1 MVDSIGTDEFGVFCT
16 ALGKAT
22 RLGHTDTVTLLLMR
36 NAQPDLKD
44 KNGDTP
50 LKHAAT
56 NGHLLIAQILLEH
69 GASMEEVDPES
80 AELLHLYFSD
90 SQPSETTSKDLLLAS
105 AAEFE
110 QFKKDEKLAQ
120 KLQQQYNK
128 EQHVEAQYPVINEGI
143 SEPIEDKNK
152 RLIHACG
159 VGDVDAVAK
168 LINDGAD
175 VDCVSQDENKVLYTP
190 LGKASREGHSEVVS
204 LLLEERADVNLR
216 DDVGET
222 ALHCAISNSHLHTA
236 HILMRHG
243 ANLDMQNKN
252 GRTALHYA
260 CLRGDLEAV
269 QSLVDHGASVD
280 LHGKDSA
287 TPLGEAASMDHTE
300 VVQLLV
306 NHGADIHCTDKDG
319 WTALHWACSG
329 GNLTVTLALL
339 EHGANV
345 NSQAMDSWTPL
356 HLALS
361 VKNTAVV
368 QAILDHQPD
377 IDIQDCNG
385 LTAVMI
391 AAEWGS
397 SLIMK
402 QLIVEHNANLNLQ
415 NNLGDTAVIIATLT
429 NGAAV
434 LRCLVEA
441 GADVNIQNE
450 EDLTALMIAAKNG
463 RTDIADILL
472 SGNCDVDIQETVTG
486 WSAIFFAAKDGNT
499 ALANLLLK
507 AGANVLL
514 KDKNDVTAVD
524 IASIHSQEVHEL
536 LTQHM
541 PKQVTGAQP
550 QPQSL
555 VPSRTERTL
564 GLLNLVNRS
573 GQSITSLFV
582 RLNKRLKSVK
592 KKQRKAMIM
601 KGREQEGHHVYRA
614 HQEEQEG
621 VRDQEKEGDPQ
632 RETL

>member
-1 MVDSIGTDEFGVFCT
+1 MVDSIGTDEFGVSCT

-22 RLGHTDTVTLLLMR
+22 RVGHIDTVTLLLMR

-44 KNGDTP
+44 KNGDTA
-50 LKHAAT
+50 LKHAAI
-56 NGHLLIAQILLEH
+56 NGHLLIAQILLQH
-69 GASMEEVDPES
+69 GASMEDVDEEPTK
-80 AELLHLYFSD
+80 LLHLYFSD
-90 SQPSETTSKDLLLAS
+90 SHVQASETTGKDLMLSS
-105 AAEFE
+105 AVEFT
-110 QFKKDEKLAQ
+110 KDEELAQ
-120 KLQQQYNK
+120 QLQKQFDK
-128 EQHVEAQYPVINEGI
+128 EWRLEHQAPVIHERI
-143 SEPIEDKNK
+143 SEPTDDKNK
-152 RLIHACG
+152 QLISACG
-159 VGDVDAVAK
+159 VGDVDTVTK
-168 LINDGAD
+168 LINEGVD
-175 VDCVSQDENKVLYTP
+175 VDCVSQDYR
-190 LGKASREGHSEVVS
+190 G
-204 LLLEERADVNLR
+204 
-216 DDVGET
+216 DDVT
-222 ALHCAISNSHLHTA
+222 ALQCAIYSSHLHIA
-236 HILMRHG
+236 YILIHHG
-243 ANLDMQNKN
+243 ANLDTQNKD
-252 GRTALHYA
+252 GCAALHYA
-260 CLRGDLEAV
+260 CVIGNVEAV
-269 QSLVDHGASVD
+269 QTLLDHGATID
-280 LHGKDSA
+280 LQRKDGA
-287 TPLGEAASMDHTE
+287 TPLFEAVSFDYTE
-300 VVQLLV
+300 IIQLLV
-306 NHGADIHCTDKDG
+306 EHGANLHYQDEDG
-319 WTALHWACSG
+319 WTALHWTCSG
-329 GNLTVTLALL
+329 GNLTATQTLL

-356 HLALS
+356 VVAL
-361 VKNTAVV
+361 VRLNIAVA
-368 QAILDHQPD
+368 QALLDHRPD
-377 IDIQDCNG
+377 VDIQDCNG
-385 LTAVMI
+385 VTAVMI
-391 AAEWGS
+391 AAEYGS
-397 SLIMK
+397 PLIMR
-402 QLIVEHNANLNLQ
+402 QLVVEHNANLNLQ
-415 NNLGDTAVIIATLT
+415 D
-429 NGAAV
+429 
-434 LRCLVEA
+434 
-441 GADVNIQNE
+441 NE
-450 EDLTALMIAAKNG
+450 GLTALMIAAKNG

-472 SGNCDVDIQETVTG
+472 SGNCDVDIQEMNTG